1 MPEVERTLSMAK
13 KVVVHH
19 EALSVLSNI
28 CSSKQK
34 TQGCLLGYRNS
45 SNYEVVACAKCQDG
59 WNTNDIKQYLPGGI
73 YIIGVFYSNAVATD
87 TSSIVRDLG
96 SFGLEKILVEG
107 EDLVVCP
114 IGIECD
120 TVAEENFYLWT
131 DGQTLTI
138 PTVSIS
144 RDCSLD
150 SLLTIRIKCPIPL
163 SFELVTKADI
173 WKANLQKEIHELCNA
188 SQSRSVLYH
197 LKDSD
202 ILVGSDQL
210 CGLSRDS
217 SCSDLHSHIKTG
229 DGFGEGGRKSKKE
242 QLSTLQFSM
251 YHQINKK
258 SSFHAVPSCCPVI
271 KHSLGNYKSVE
282 MTLPVDAVAVVSRDL
297 PVTDLHTVLSTAV
310 CHQLTAMAACII
322 KDTVAKSEKFSKPV
336 PYHFQPGGLQAIFSV
351 VYLQNMTEEQ
361 LVQRRTEVHRM
372 LGLPENQPLFRRC
385 NAVMFH
391 EDRSSYGYLINPHTG
406 ISSQGV
412 KGGTQYLV
420 DGLYSYHHY
429 MQDRFDDNKWGCAY
443 RSLQTLMSWFKLQGY
458 TEKPVASHKE
468 VQQALVD
475 VGDKDPKF
483 VGSRQWI
490 GSMEVSYC
498 LDHLLGVTSKIMF
511 VSTGAEL
518 TTKGRELALHF
529 QTQGTPIMIGGGV
542 LAHTILGV
550 DFNDVTGDLKFLI
563 LDPHYT
569 GAEDLKVILDKG
581 WCGWKGPDFWDQHAH
596 YNLCMPQRPL
606 AI

>member
-1 MPEVERTLSMAK
+1 MAK
-13 KVVVHH
+13 RVVVQK
-19 EALSVLSNI
+19 EALSVLSNT
-28 CSSKQK
+28 CTLKQK
-34 TQGCLLGYRNS
+34 KQGWLLGYRNS
-45 SNYEVVACAKCQDG
+45 SHYEVVACAHCQED

-73 YIIGVFYSNAVATD
+73 YIVGVFYSSLSAVD
-87 TSSIVRDLG
+87 TNSITKDLG
-96 SFGLEKILVEG
+96 NFGLEKILEA
-107 EDLVVCP
+107 EDLIVCA
-114 IGIECD
+114 IGVSCD
-120 TVAEENFYLWT
+120 SVIEENFYLWT
-131 DGQTLTI
+131 NGQTLTI
-138 PTVSIS
+138 PVVTIS
-144 RDCSLD
+144 PDHSLD
-150 SLLTIRIKCPIPL
+150 NLLMIRVQCPVPL

-173 WKANLQKEIHELCNA
+173 WKSNLLKEIHELCNA
-188 SQSRSVLYH
+188 SRSRGVLYH

-202 ILVGSDQL
+202 ILIGPDQL
-210 CGLSRDS
+210 CGVSRDTV
-217 SCSDLHSHIKTG
+217 CSDLHSHIKCD
-229 DGFGEGGRKSKKE
+229 DGFGKSGRKSNKKD
-242 QLSTLQFSM
+242 QLPTLQFSM

-297 PVTDLHTVLSTAV
+297 PITDLHAILGTAV
-310 CHQLTAMAACII
+310 SQQLTAMASCII
-322 KDTVAKSEKFSKPV
+322 RDTVAKSEKFSKPV
-336 PYHFQPGGLQAIFSV
+336 PYHFQPGGLQAIFSII
-351 VYLQNMTEEQ
+351 YLQNMTDEQ
-361 LVQRRTEVHRM
+361 LVQRRTEVHKM
-372 LGLPENQPLFRRC
+372 LSLPENRPMFRRS

-391 EDRSSYGYLINPHTG
+391 EERSNYGYLINPHTS
-406 ISSQGV
+406 IPTQGM
-412 KGGTQYLV
+412 KGGTKYLV

-443 RSLQTLMSWFKLQGY
+443 RSLQTIMSWFKLQAY
-458 TEKPVASHKE
+458 TEKPIASHRE
-468 VQQALVD
+468 IQQALVD

-498 LDHLLGVTSKIMF
+498 LDHLLGITSKIMF
-511 VSTGAEL
+511 VSTGADL
-518 TTKGRELALHF
+518 ATKGRELALHF

-550 DFNDVTGDLKFLI
+550 DFNEVTGDVKFLI

-606 AI
+606 VI